1 LIMASSAEMGG
12 DTSEPKPQD
21 VLCACQNATIGDLQR
36 VVWSNPGID
45 FEQVLERTQMGNR
58 CTACLL
64 DLEHYFVKYSAARP
78 NNLDIPATAVKA
90 ILPELPLKQRIY
102 RAIDNLMPLTPVR
115 LQEVLPVIVGP
126 GIEHWVIV
134 ANQSLLYEG
143 EFTAPPM
150 QVEAHVFDGEGQAR
164 GQLDRTLASGET
176 LRANL
181 TDMLAPQALTIGSVT
196 IKRRALTPGYRGT
209 TRPQIEI
216 VTSRASCAVHGQ
228 AIGPRKSG
236 DIVLSGDGESDQRF
250 LALVSRDSKPAQIEL
265 RYPLPLH
272 AAPDHGDAT
281 ESVVIPPNGA
291 RLVQLKPVPA
301 AALEESAGLLRL
313 SWVGAG
319 VYSSHLVLANH
330 ALDRL
335 SIDHV

>member
-1 LIMASSAEMGG
+1 MFSSADTGG

-21 VLCACQNATIGDLQR
+21 VLCACENATIGDLQR

-64 DLEHYFVKYSAARP
+64 DLEHYFVQYSAVSP
-78 NNLDIPATAVKA
+78 SNVDIPASARAPIVPK
-90 ILPELPLKQRIY
+90 LPFKQRIY
-102 RAIDNLMPLTPVR
+102 RAIDSLMPLTPVR
-115 LQEVLPVIVGP
+115 LQEVLPVIAGP
-126 GIEHWVIV
+126 GIEHWMIV
-134 ANQSLLYEG
+134 ANQSLLFED
-143 EFTAPPM
+143 EFKAPSM
-150 QVEAHVFDGEGQAR
+150 QVEAHVFGREGQSR

-176 LRANL
+176 LRTNL
-181 TDMLAPQALTIGSVT
+181 TEMLAPQALTIGSVT

-216 VTSRASCAVHGQ
+216 VTSKASCAVHGQ
-228 AIGPRKSG
+228 AVGPRKSG
-236 DIVLSGDGESDQRF
+236 EIVLSGDGDSDLRF
-250 LALVSRDSKPAQIEL
+250 LALVSRDSRAVQIEL

-272 AAPDHGDAT
+272 AAPDHGAAT
-281 ESVVIPPNGA
+281 EKVVIPPNGA
-291 RLVQLKPVPA
+291 RLVQLKPVA
-301 AALEESAGLLRL
+301 ATALEKSAGLLRL

-319 VYSSHLVLANH
+319 VYTSHLVLANH
-330 ALDRL
+330 ALDRF